1 MSNNALTL
9 AFLALF
15 PSSALA
21 AARISFSIS
30 TESPELRVNAHVT
43 DPRGVKAGH
52 LEDGTP
58 TTTNLGGGYGV
69 DRIDDD
75 VDGSAGHASM
85 EINVFGGIYVGT
97 YTVTLRGLAD
107 TDYFL
112 NIDYDPNPGRSV
124 VSQQTGFI
132 GSGATR
138 TYFMV
143 VADPNQPP
151 VLHKDVTFS
160 TLRQDLVTASRTRQ
174 APPGDESKF
183 QIGDAKFVAKLDKI
197 LAEGE
202 RALSKKGKGHN
213 GGKEEAV
220 EKLREFIKKLEK
232 AAKGKNDDD
241 EHEKP
246 GHRHGKEE
254 KRFVS
259 AQALTSLRGDA
270 LALIAQLEPRH
281 HHDDGKKHDHDK
293 KGDDRRGGKE
303 HDR

>member
-9 AFLALF
+9 AFLVLF
-15 PSSALA
+15 PSSPLA
-21 AARISFSIS
+21 AARISFHIS

-58 TTTNLGGGYGV
+58 TTTNLGGGYGE

-85 EINVFGGIYVGT
+85 EINVFGGIYAGT

-107 TDYFL
+107 TDYWL
-112 NIDYDPNPGRSV
+112 NIDYDPNPGRPI
-124 VSQQTGFI
+124 VSEQTGFI

-151 VLHKDVTFS
+151 VFHKDVTFTS
-160 TLRQDLVTASRTRQ
+160 LRQDLAIASRTRQ

-202 RALSKKGKGHN
+202 RALSKKGGKEHD
-213 GGKEEAV
+213 GGKKEAV
-220 EKLREFIKKLEK
+220 EKLHEFIKKLEI
-232 AAKGKNDDD
+232 AAKGERDDDD
-241 EHEKP
+241 EQEKP
-246 GHRHGKEE
+246 GHRHGKDE

-259 AQALTSLRGDA
+259 AQALASLRGDA
-270 LALIAQLEPRH
+270 LTLIAQLEPHH
-281 HHDDGKKHDHDK
+281 HHDDDK
-293 KGDDRRGGKE
+293 KDNDRRGGKE
-303 HDR
+303 HVR